1 MIVPSFYFNINGEP
15 LKRDVK
21 LNGNESLGH
30 VQNNNPFYNLAP
42 YINQE

>member
-1 MIVPSFYFNINGEP
+1 MFFFPSFYFSMNGEP

-30 VQNNNPFYNLAP
+30 VQK
-42 YINQE
+42 